1 MVAGTLKAFIDVD
14 LAKLANGSMRTG
26 TFERVNQI
34 VTYTIV
40 LATIGI
46 AVVDVQIAIFA
57 LVPLGTYTLI
67 GSDEI
72 FTGGSI
78 LTWIVGALVNFVLAV
93 AAIVAIGAHA
103 LVTVTNVPAIAFIL
117 AKLIDAVEASKH
129 GGRLARHISDVA
141 DFARPTSQAITLV
154 SCSPLR
160 AACTIFAG

>member
-34 VTYTIV
+34 VTDTIV
-40 LATIGI
+40 LARIGI

-57 LVPLGTYTLI
+57 LISLGTDTLI
-67 GSDEI
+67 GSDQI
-72 FTGGSI
+72 FAGGSI
-78 LTWIVGALVNFVLAV
+78 LTWVVGALVNFVLAV

-129 GGRLARHISDVA
+129 GGRLTRHISDVA
-141 DFARPTSQAITLV
+141 DFARPTSQAIALV
-154 SCSPLR
+154 SCSSLS
-160 AACTIFAG
+160 AAGTVFAG